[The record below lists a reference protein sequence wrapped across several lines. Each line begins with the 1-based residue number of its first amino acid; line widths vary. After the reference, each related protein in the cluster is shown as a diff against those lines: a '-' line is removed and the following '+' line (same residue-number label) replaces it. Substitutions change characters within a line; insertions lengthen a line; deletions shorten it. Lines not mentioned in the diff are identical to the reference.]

1 MDNLKLF
8 SRDETKLQQELTI
21 VKTFISDIQMDF
33 GLDKCTTAVSKH
45 GKVPQSQNISLNN
58 QTVIGNMEVDETFK
72 YLGVEEGD
80 GIDNSQLKN
89 ALVKKYYR
97 WVQQI
102 LKLKNNTT
110 AFNILAVPFLVYSF
124 RIVSWLRKEIEK
136 IDWTMT
142 DLLVDGH
149 YLKRQNGGGCGLV
162 ELEFARI
169 AAIVGLSKYIEQ
181 GNNSFIRLVQEYDA
195 SKAKYSL
202 QKEVQHLKQECRRT
216 QEQPIV
222 WTFQLGAWK
231 TLSR

>member
-136 IDWTMT
+136 ID
-142 DLLVDGH
+142 
-149 YLKRQNGGGCGLV
+149 
-162 ELEFARI
+162 
-169 AAIVGLSKYIEQ
+169 
-181 GNNSFIRLVQEYDA
+181 
-195 SKAKYSL
+195 
-202 QKEVQHLKQECRRT
+202 
-216 QEQPIV
+216 
-222 WTFQLGAWK
+222 
-231 TLSR
+231 